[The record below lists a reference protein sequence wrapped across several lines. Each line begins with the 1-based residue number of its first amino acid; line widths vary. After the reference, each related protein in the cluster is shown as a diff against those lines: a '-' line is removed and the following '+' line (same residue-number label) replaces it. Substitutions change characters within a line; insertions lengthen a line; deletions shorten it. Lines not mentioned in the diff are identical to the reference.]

1 MNRMKLRKSI
11 YISRIDKIIY
21 VSIIIAI
28 VTYIFINNFDK
39 RSMNILLNYAENE
52 TIKVST
58 IIINKSISKI
68 LKNKDYFELIDI
80 EKNTDDEIISVN
92 FNNYLVNKALVE
104 LNDDILNSIS
114 ILKKEIIDE
123 LDLKYFNSKDLIYY
137 VPIGVIYDMPILV
150 DLGPKIPYKTN
161 LLGSI
166 DSSITT
172 NATYYGIN
180 NALIEVS
187 LNISLNIQVILPFTS
202 KNVNIIKNIPLDSKI
217 IQGKIPQYY
226 GGLINNTSS

>member
-104 LNDDILNSIS
+104 LNDDILNSINV
-114 ILKKEIIDE
+114 LKKELIDE

-166 DSSITT
+166 DSKVIT

>member
-1 MNRMKLRKSI
+1 
-11 YISRIDKIIY
+11 
-21 VSIIIAI
+21 
-28 VTYIFINNFDK
+28 
-39 RSMNILLNYAENE
+39 MNILLNYAENE

>member
-1 MNRMKLRKSI
+1 MNRMRLRKSI
-11 YISRIDKIIY
+11 YISKIDKIIY
-21 VSIIIAI
+21 VSIIIVI

-58 IIINKSISKI
+58 IIINKSINKI
-68 LKNKDYFELIDI
+68 LKNKSYFELIDI
-80 EKNTDDEIISVN
+80 EKNDDDEIISVN

-104 LNDDILNSIS
+104 LNDDILNSINV
-114 ILKKEIIDE
+114 LKKELIDE

-166 DSSITT
+166 DSKVIT

-180 NALIEVS
+180 NSLIEVS
-187 LNISLNIQVILPFTS
+187 LSVSLNIQVILPFTS
-202 KNVNIIKNIPLDSKI
+202 KNINIIKNIPLDSKI